1 MVKQPKTNKIKIKKK
16 QKNKSSKSSKN
27 IKKKQNKTKKL
38 FKRDQCAPRN
48 KFYFTC
54 YSNDALIN
62 LRDKW
67 NTRHEDNKIESN
79 DPQTIWKKL
88 KNFMKNTC
96 YRESCWLRKNFIK
109 YNLDDELLHYT
120 FAPKYPNE
128 WKMKPNEWLSSV
140 DILNVMHQYEK
151 KFKEF
156 EFMGPSPIDYDLKKH
171 HGECVWDEL
180 CKFNLMQLLK
190 KNKNKVGIIFNLDK
204 HYQSGSHWVAVF
216 LSMDKKEI
224 YYFDS
229 YGDKPPAN
237 ILGFI
242 KNIQKQG
249 ENIGCKIKY
258 LYNTNRHQY
267 GDSECG
273 MYCLYFIISM
283 LQYGGNFQ
291 HFLETKIS
299 DKEVMDLRKV
309 YFNY

>member
-1 MVKQPKTNKIKIKKK
+1 MVSKNKTNKTNKRKKGK
-16 QKNKSSKSSKN
+16 MGKRGK
-27 IKKKQNKTKKL
+27 NKTKKS
-38 FKRDQCAPRN
+38 FKADQCAPRN

-54 YSNDALIN
+54 YSTDALFK
-62 LRDKW
+62 LKDKW
-67 NTRHEDNKIESN
+67 NLRHEDNKIESN

-88 KNFMKNTC
+88 KYFMKNTC
-96 YRESCWLRKNFIK
+96 FRESCWLRQNFIK
-109 YNLDDELLHYT
+109 YKLDDELLHYT

-128 WKMKPNEWLSSV
+128 WKRKPNEWLSSE

-151 KFKEF
+151 KFRNF
-156 EFMGPSPIDYDLKKH
+156 EFMGPSPVDYNLKKY

-180 CKFNLMQLLK
+180 CKFNLTNALKNNK
-190 KNKNKVGIIFNLDK
+190 KNVGIIFNLDK

-229 YGDKPPAN
+229 YGDKPPSN
-237 ILGFI
+237 ILRFI
-242 KNIQKQG
+242 KGIQKQG
-249 ENIGCKIKY
+249 ENLGLKIKY
-258 LYNTNRHQY
+258 LYNNNRHQY
-267 GDSECG
+267 GNSECG

-291 HFLETKIS
+291 HFLETKIP